1 MKTILIKNGTVYDGL
16 GGEPYR
22 ADLLLR
28 DGHIAAIGSCET
40 EADLV
45 IDAAGKVVCPGFVD
59 IHRHCDAKPFTN
71 PDFGRVELA
80 QGITPRWWET
90 AASA

>member
-1 MKTILIKNGTVYDGL
+1 MKTILIKNGMVYDGL

-28 DGHIAAIGSCET
+28 DGRIAAIGSCEA

-59 IHRHCDAKPFTN
+59 IHRHCDAKPFNN
-71 PDFGRVELA
+71 PDLA
-80 QGITPRWWET
+80 AWNWRRASPPRWWAT
-90 AASA
+90 AVSA

>member
-16 GGEPYR
+16 GGEPYC

-28 DGHIAAIGSCET
+28 DGHVAAIGSCET

-45 IDAAGKVVCPGFVD
+45 IDAAGKVGARVLW
-59 IHRHCDAKPFTN
+59 IFTATVT
-71 PDFGRVELA
+71 PSRLPILILA
-80 QGITPRWWET
+80 AWNWRRASPPRWWET